1 MGRITAVA
9 VAALIGC
16 LGLGSRSEAA
26 SILEA
31 VKARGEV
38 ACGVTTGVAG
48 FSLPDEKGV
57 WRGFDVDF
65 CRAVAAAVLGEK
77 AKVRYVP
84 LNARERFAAL
94 QNGSVDMLSRLTTWM
109 FSRDVGLGVT
119 FVGVD
124 FFDGQGFLVR
134 KSLNVTHVHDLD
146 GATVCVT
153 QGTTAETQL
162 NDYFRAQGLHYNAV
176 TFQQNEET
184 ARAYDSG
191 RCDALTTDR
200 SATAGYRLSMQHPNE
215 HVVLDEVI
223 SSEPL
228 ALSVKA
234 GDQQWADIVRWT
246 LNALIAAEDLGVTKA
261 NAADMRNGKDS
272 DVRRLLGSEGNFG
285 ELLGLSPDWA
295 LNAIRATGNYGE
307 IYDTNVGPGTPIG
320 LERGR
325 NALARNGGLLFSP
338 PFR

>member
-1 MGRITAVA
+1 M
-9 VAALIGC
+9 
-16 LGLGSRSEAA
+16 
-26 SILEA
+26 LEA

-65 CRAVAAAVLGEK
+65 CRAVAVAVLGDK

-84 LNARERFAAL
+84 LSARERFAAL
-94 QNGSVDMLSRLTTWM
+94 QNGSVDVLSRLTTWM

-134 KSLNVTHVHDLD
+134 KSLNVTHVRDLD
-146 GATVCVT
+146 GATICVT

-162 NDYFRAQGLHYNAV
+162 NDYFRAQGLRYNAV

-200 SATAGYRLSMQHPNE
+200 SATAGYRQSMQHPNE
-215 HVVLDEVI
+215 HMVLDEVI

-246 LNALIAAEDLGVTKA
+246 LNALIAAEELGVTKA
-261 NAADMRNGKDS
+261 NAAEMRDGKDG

-285 ELLGLSPDWA
+285 QLLGLSPDWA
-295 LNAIRATGNYGE
+295 MNAIRETGNYGE
-307 IYDTNVGPGTPIG
+307 IYDANVGPRTPLG

-338 PFR
+338 PLR